1 MNKKR
6 VRISLK
12 MIILVPVII
21 LGIVAVFSN
30 VTALVN
36 LKRVNN
42 TATHIVEE
50 NLYNISSL
58 SEIQNEAQNIHKL
71 ALSHIIASDFDTMVE
86 VVDSV
91 RLEES
96 KLDEMLSGYSKNIP
110 SGDEEVFNQLLSSYE
125 GLKYEIAN
133 LMAYSGNSKKTA
145 AYELANGAIADY
157 SNDMQTRIQLMI
169 DNANTQSSL
178 AGEELARQYNS
189 ARVRN
194 IFIIAVC
201 FVLILV
207 ALYGVFMLVIRKL
220 NVTNKELSQII
231 KGIDKRE
238 GDLTQRVSILSN
250 DEVADLGK
258 GINTFMEKLQ
268 DIMKLIIS
276 NSQKLEAVVGDVEQS
291 IRTSNDSAADLS
303 AVTEELSATMQ
314 EIENAASVINQN
326 ADAVLDKVVE
336 IAEKSGSINAYSKE
350 MKKNADKLEADAR
363 SNKEQTS
370 VKVEEILNVLNQ
382 AIEQSRSVEQVN
394 GLTNDILNISSQTN
408 LLALNASIE
417 AARAGDAGRGF
428 AVVAEEIR
436 QLADSSRETANRIQ
450 QINGVVTNAVHNLSD
465 NAGNLVE
472 YMRESILPEFE
483 SFVEGGAQYRDNA
496 TYIET
501 VMNEFTEK
509 TDALKSEVDA
519 IAGSISNITNAIE
532 EGARGVSGA
541 AQSTQTLVT
550 DMDNINGKMNENKEI
565 AAALLKETD
574 IFTKF

>member
-1 MNKKR
+1 MDKKR

-30 VTALVN
+30 VAALVN

-50 NLYNISSL
+50 NLSNISSL

-71 ALSHIIASDFDTMVE
+71 ALSHIIASDFDTMVSL
-86 VVDSV
+86 VNSV

-110 SGDEEVFNQLLSSYE
+110 SGDEEAFNQLLSSYE

-133 LMAYSGNSKKTA
+133 LLAYSGNSKKTA

-157 SNDMQTRIQLMI
+157 SNDMQTRIQLII

-201 FVLILV
+201 LVLILV

-238 GDLTQRVSILSN
+238 GDLTRRVSILSN

-268 DIMKLIIS
+268 HIMKLIIS

-291 IRTSNDSAADLS
+291 IRTSNESAADLS

-336 IAEKSGSINAYSKE
+336 IAEKSGSINDYSKE

-363 SNKEQTS
+363 SNMEQTS